1 MFKFLKNKLSYP
13 IIAILIFV
21 VISIFV
27 ILSLNKIA
35 LSNDKIILTKL
46 DFPGTRWAET
56 DDLIGASKIKTE
68 TNDTELKIVDFSKE
82 IIIPELPPLPEIPLT
97 EEDK

>member
-13 IIAILIFV
+13 IIPILLFV
-21 VISIFV
+21 GISIFV

-46 DFPGTRWAET
+46 DFPGTRWSET

-68 TNDTELKIVDFSKE
+68 TNDTELKIVDFSK
-82 IIIPELPPLPEIPLT
+82 T
-97 EEDK
+97 RV

>member
-21 VISIFV
+21 GISIFV

-35 LSNDKIILTKL
+35 LSNDKIILSKL
-46 DFPGTRWAET
+46 DYPGTRWAET
-56 DDLIGASKIKTE
+56 DNLIGASKTKSE
-68 TNDTELKIVDFSKE
+68 TNNTELKIVDFSKE
-82 IIIPELPPLPEIPLT
+82 IIIPKLPPLPEIPLT